1 MSESPKAPCEIL
13 VGTSGYGY
21 LEWVGPVY
29 AAGSRPDDL
38 LTQYA
43 SMLPTVELNFSY
55 YKMPT
60 AEQLARLMAQAGPDL
75 VFSIKANEELTH
87 KIDPSA
93 WKDAARAFMEAL
105 EPLRK
110 AERLGAVLFQ
120 FPYSFHYEVD
130 HRRYLDAVLAQFA
143 ALPLAVEFR
152 NHEWYNNRVL
162 DALRDRRVAI
172 ASLDLPALRG
182 LPPVMDVVTSP
193 LAYIRFHGRNGE
205 SWWGSDSA
213 SRYDYLYTDDELEAW
228 AGRVRAIAEKAER
241 ILVYFNNHR
250 RGQAVQNARSF
261 AGILDRAGIPGR
273 AEPLGRAG
281 PRDGSR
287 GDRS

>member
-1 MSESPKAPCEIL
+1 MSDAPQPPCEIL

-21 LEWVGPVY
+21 IEWVGPVY
-29 AAGSRPDDL
+29 SAGSRPDDFL
-38 LTQYA
+38 AQYA
-43 SMLPTVELNFSY
+43 SMFPTVELNFSY

-60 AEQLARLMAQAGPDL
+60 AEQLTRLMEQAGPRL
-75 VFSIKANEELTH
+75 VFSIKANEALTH

-93 WKDAARAFMEAL
+93 WEEAARAFREAV
-105 EPLRK
+105 EPLRR

-120 FPYSFHYEVD
+120 FPFSFHYEVD
-130 HRRYLDAVLAQFA
+130 RRRYLDAVLARFA
-143 ALPLAVEFR
+143 ELPVAVEFR

-162 DALRDRRVAI
+162 DAFRARRVSI
-172 ASLDLPALRG
+172 ASLDLPALKG

-213 SRYDYLYTDDELEAW
+213 SRYDYLYTEAELEAW
-228 AGRVRAIAEKAER
+228 AGRAQAIAEKAER

-250 RGQAVQNARSF
+250 RGQAAQNARSF
-261 AGILDRAGIPGR
+261 AGILERAGLAGSAGAAGR
-273 AEPLGRAG
+273 
-281 PRDGSR
+281 R
-287 GDRS
+287 GLLR

>member
-1 MSESPKAPCEIL
+1 MSDAGRPPCEIL

-29 AAGSRPDDL
+29 CVGSRPENF

-43 SMLPTVELNFSY
+43 SMFPTVELNFSY
-55 YKMPT
+55 YKMPS
-60 AEQLARLMAQAGPDL
+60 AEQLSRLMEEAGPSL
-75 VFSIKANEELTH
+75 VFSIKANEKLTH
-87 KIDPSA
+87 KIDPGA
-93 WKDAARAFMEAL
+93 WQEAAASFMEAL

-110 AERLGAVLFQ
+110 KGRLGALLFQ

-130 HRRYLDAVLAQFA
+130 RRRYLDALLSRFA
-143 ALPLAVEFR
+143 ELPLAVEFR

-162 DALRDRRVAI
+162 DAFRARRVTI
-172 ASLDLPALRG
+172 ASLDLPALKG

-213 SRYDYLYTDDELEAW
+213 SRYDYLYSEAELEAW
-228 AGRVRAIAEKAER
+228 AGRVQAIAEKAQR

-250 RGQAVQNARSF
+250 RGQAARNAKSF
-261 AGILDRAGIPGR
+261 AAI
-273 AEPLGRAG
+273 LGRSG
-281 PRDGSR
+281 MLGERP
-287 GDRS
+287 